1 MMTSD
6 FLRLDLIVALA
17 LFSFLPV
24 ANADRALLVG
34 INAYATEHPDP
45 PPRCSKPCLVV
56 GPLHGAVADVDIA
69 RSLLID
75 TLGYRADDIRVI
87 TDRDAT
93 ADRILT
99 EIDQWLV
106 NGTKPGERAYFHYS
120 GHGVQAPD
128 DGGDEADGFDEAI
141 VPVDFRFLKGGKVEN
156 LIRDDQLQRAFS
168 GLKGR
173 RFTAVFDSCHSG
185 TVTRA
190 AGLDDGAVQ
199 GRTPT
204 ALQQWLVSQTP
215 ATRSPAATLGTRAGE
230 SAVLDSEPGWTIWS
244 AASANQVAWD
254 MQAPLGGVF
263 TRLLAEE
270 IRNGVESASTTHA
283 AVLDRVQAASK
294 RFCTT
299 LDKCHGLVPT
309 LETPRNW
316 LAAPLATSLL
326 AQPGALSASTVL
338 ETATAVLPAGASNG
352 DGQHVK
358 VTVHPG
364 TSVPLGTK
372 LQYDIVSDVAGQL
385 MIFDAE
391 PSGVLRQIFPNRRKP
406 SARVTAGNPFTL
418 PAQNHGFD
426 LVAQE
431 PIGRGRLIVV
441 VSDGSVDFSDL
452 AVASRGLKE
461 VTEPQ
466 DFLAEIAARLRKAR
480 PDGTGG
486 VKLAAWAIGAVDYE
500 VTR

>member
-1 MMTSD
+1 M
-6 FLRLDLIVALA
+6 LIALLA
-17 LFSFLPV
+17 MVGILP
-24 ANADRALLVG
+24 AAKADRALLVG

-45 PPRCSKPCLVV
+45 PPSCSKPCLVV
-56 GPLHGAVADVDIA
+56 GPLHGAVADVNIA

-75 TLGYRADDIRVI
+75 MLGYRAEDIRVI

-93 ADRILT
+93 ASRILA

-106 NGTKPGERAYFHYS
+106 KGTKPGDRAFFHYS

-156 LIRDDQLQRAFS
+156 LIRDDQLQRALS

-215 ATRSPAATLGTRAGE
+215 STRSPGATLGARAGE

-254 MQAPLGGVF
+254 TQAPLGGVF
-263 TRLLAEE
+263 TRLLADE
-270 IRNGVESASTTHA
+270 IRKGVRSGSSTHA

-294 RFCTT
+294 RFCEN
-299 LDKCHGLVPT
+299 LDKCNGLVPT

-326 AQPGALSASTVL
+326 AQAEAPFTPTVL

-352 DGQHVK
+352 DGHRLK
-358 VTVHPG
+358 ITMRPG
-364 TSVPLGTK
+364 TSVQLGAK
-372 LQYDIVSDVAGQL
+372 LQYDILSDVAGQL
-385 MIFDAE
+385 MIFDAD
-391 PSGVLRQIFPNRRKP
+391 PSGKLVQLFPNRFKP
-406 SARVTAGNPFTL
+406 KARVTAGNPFTM
-418 PAQNHGFD
+418 PVGNHGFD
-426 LVAQE
+426 LVAEE
-431 PIGRGRLIVV
+431 PLGRGRLIVV

-452 AVASRGLKE
+452 AVPSKGLEE
-461 VTEPQ
+461 VAAPQ

-480 PDGTGG
+480 PDGVGG
-486 VKLAAWAIGAVDYE
+486 VKLAAWAVGAVDYE